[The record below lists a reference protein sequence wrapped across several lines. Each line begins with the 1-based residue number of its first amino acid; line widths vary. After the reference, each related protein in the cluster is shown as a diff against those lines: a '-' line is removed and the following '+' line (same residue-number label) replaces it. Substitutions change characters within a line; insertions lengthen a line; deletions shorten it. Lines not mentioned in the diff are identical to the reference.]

1 MENTC
6 ATMTVKELAAYL
18 HIGKNAAYS
27 LIHEGSIESFK
38 IGNQI
43 RIPRACVDEWIL
55 DQVTKPKV
63 KSA

>member
-1 MENTC
+1 MQNEC
-6 ATMTVKELAAYL
+6 ATLTVKELAEYL
-18 HIGKNAAYS
+18 NIGKNAAYA
-27 LIHEGSIESFK
+27 LIHEGTIGSFK

-43 RIPRACVDEWIL
+43 RIPKVCVEEWML